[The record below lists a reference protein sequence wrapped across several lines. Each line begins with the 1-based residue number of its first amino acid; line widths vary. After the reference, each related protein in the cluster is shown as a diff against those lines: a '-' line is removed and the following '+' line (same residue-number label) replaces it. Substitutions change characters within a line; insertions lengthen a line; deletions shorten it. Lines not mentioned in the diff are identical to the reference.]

1 MTKQIGNYVLGPKVR
16 SGAFGLD
23 TILIKYQNGDSVQ
36 YYQGRHF
43 KGFLLFWFMVDY
55 DIALK

>member
-36 YYQGRHF
+36 YYQGRHL
-43 KGFLLFWFMVDY
+43 KGFFYFGLW
-55 DIALK
+55 

>member
-43 KGFLLFWFMVDY
+43 KGFFILLHG
-55 DIALK
+55 LL

>member
-16 SGAFGLD
+16 SGAFGLE
-23 TILIKYQNGDSVQ
+23 TILIKNGDSVQ

-43 KGFLLFWFMVDY
+43 KGFFILLHG
-55 DIALK
+55 LL

>member
-43 KGFLLFWFMVDY
+43 KGFLLIWFIVDS